1 MSTKIWVH
9 LFLQLLV
16 YFVYRK
22 CMPDWP
28 NGVDHNSSSNIVSG
42 TILLFCFGFYFS
54 LLVTR
59 EWFYLQCTLTFAY
72 VNSYQ
77 FWVCVY
83 ERAEKI
89 FSKFFELYTKE
100 EEYITNSL
108 VLYAGDIDNIVTISE
123 NSGFILQIFI
133 AAEERF

>member
-1 MSTKIWVH
+1 M
-9 LFLQLLV
+9 
-16 YFVYRK
+16 
-22 CMPDWP
+22 
-28 NGVDHNSSSNIVSG
+28 
-42 TILLFCFGFYFS
+42 
-54 LLVTR
+54 
-59 EWFYLQCTLTFAY
+59 
-72 VNSYQ
+72 
-77 FWVCVY
+77 CVY

-100 EEYITNSL
+100 EEYITNPL

>member
-1 MSTKIWVH
+1 MSTKIWAH
-9 LFLQLLV
+9 LFLQLLI
-16 YFVYRK
+16 YFVDRK

-28 NGVDHNSSSNIVSG
+28 NSVDHNSSSNIVSG
-42 TILLFCFGFYFS
+42 TILLFWFDFCFS

-59 EWFYLQCTLTFAY
+59 GPIYLQSTLTFAY
-72 VNSYQ
+72 ANGYQ

-83 ERAEKI
+83 QRAGKI

-100 EEYITNSL
+100 EEYITNTL